1 MHAEELALSAVNAE
15 AFHLN
20 SVVFSETKSA
30 ATESDVISDSDRD
43 DVCISWQWQ
52 WGEEQ
57 VDLFNLT
64 SIFFDI
70 EGVWD

>member
-1 MHAEELALSAVNAE
+1 MCLAHTIRGYNTSCCVEASVSTMHAEELALSAVNAE

-43 DVCISWQWQ
+43 DVCIS
-52 WGEEQ
+52 
-57 VDLFNLT
+57 
-64 SIFFDI
+64 
-70 EGVWD
+70 